1 MSDIASI
8 RPIALLSA
16 AAFVSAATMRVA
28 DPLIPQVAEEF
39 LVTPGAAAII
49 VTAFAVAYGLCQL
62 FYGPLGDRFG
72 KYRLVA
78 LMTTV
83 SAVTVAAPA
92 FTGTLGTLGLA
103 RLLSGAT
110 AAALI
115 PLAMA
120 FIGDHVGYERRQAV
134 LARFLSGQILG
145 LLSGQIAGGIVGELL
160 GWRAVFLLLG
170 ALYLGV
176 AVLLWLE
183 LGSPRLPPPQLR
195 GRLGVSRLIVSYLE
209 LARRPWARVV
219 LVTVA
224 VEGALFFGGFAF
236 VGAHLRGAFGLDYT
250 TVGLLLGGL
259 GIGGLAYALVVRL
272 LVARLGERGLALGG
286 GIVLMVGFL
295 AIAAAHRPLLVLPGT
310 FLVGLGFYMLH
321 NTLQTNATQMWPEM
335 RGLAVSSFA
344 SCFFLGQAGG
354 VWLCGRLGDRL
365 GFPAVFILVGLA
377 LLAVGVVFGRL
388 IATRPRAG
396 GEGAAAVAEPRARPA
411 RR

>member
-1 MSDIASI
+1 MAEITSI

-39 LVTPGAAAII
+39 RTTPGAAAIM

-62 FYGPLGDRFG
+62 FYGPLGDRLG

-83 SAVTVAAPA
+83 SAATVAVPA
-92 FTGTLGTLGLA
+92 FTGTLATLGLA

-120 FIGDHVGYERRQAV
+120 FIGDHVTYERRQAV
-134 LARFLSGQILG
+134 LARFLSGQIMG
-145 LLSGQIAGGIVGELL
+145 LLSGQIAGGIIGDLL

-170 ALYLGV
+170 ALYL
-176 AVLLWLE
+176 AVSALLWVE
-183 LGSPRLPPPQLR
+183 LRSPRLPPPLLR
-195 GRLGVSRLIVSYLE
+195 DRLGVSRLIVSYLE
-209 LARRPWARVV
+209 LLGRPWARVV
-219 LVTVA
+219 LATVA
-224 VEGALFFGGFAF
+224 AEGALFFGGFAF
-236 VGAHLRGAFGLDYT
+236 VGAHIRDSFGLDYT
-250 TVGLLLGGL
+250 VVGLLLGGL
-259 GIGGLAYALVVRL
+259 GIGGLIYALIVHFLVV
-272 LVARLGERGLALGG
+272 RLGERGLARGG
-286 GIVLMVGFL
+286 GVVLALGFL
-295 AIAAAHRPLLVLPGT
+295 GLALAGAAWLVLPAT
-310 FLVGLGFYMLH
+310 ILAGLGFYMLH

-365 GFPAVFILVGLA
+365 GFPAVFAVVGVC
-377 LLAVGVVFGRL
+377 LLAVGLVFARL
-388 IATRPRAG
+388 LAWRPHATA
-396 GEGAAAVAEPRARPA
+396 
-411 RR
+411 